1 MNSQQTSATNAQLVH
16 FRPIINFI
24 FLEWELLSWPHWTIL
39 LFSSP
44 DWPSHKGDL
53 WPGEGSKS
61 RYARIHKLPLLSNR
75 DVVKMIEAW
84 NCESRMMIMCTIAR
98 WNTQI
103 LDKELAVVNLE
114 TFYDREDKSRGKG
127 GGHRSTWRKE
137 LAGWSSPST
146 TAGITRS
153 RAHPS
158 THFYSPPTP
167 SPSLSRGTVFPSS
180 SFSSPKGQIGSQR
193 FLHSLGV
200 SHLTKPTLI
209 LAYTFRKLFLRW
221 ALMLIII

>member
-1 MNSQQTSATNAQLVH
+1 
-16 FRPIINFI
+16 
-24 FLEWELLSWPHWTIL
+24 
-39 LFSSP
+39 
-44 DWPSHKGDL
+44 
-53 WPGEGSKS
+53 
-61 RYARIHKLPLLSNR
+61 
-75 DVVKMIEAW
+75 
-84 NCESRMMIMCTIAR
+84 MCTIAR
-98 WNTQI
+98 WNTQN

-146 TAGITRS
+146 TADITRS
-153 RAHPS
+153 RAQPS
-158 THFYSPPTP
+158 TPFYSPPTP

-209 LAYTFRKLFLRW
+209 LAYTFRKLFLR
-221 ALMLIII
+221 